1 MALDQ
6 PAHGGP
12 NYQGTIDANTAYNLH
27 VAYAPTPDELI
38 RARIVRLICE
48 AGELMAALV
57 NVRDGI
63 EATRENEDNVRIVES
78 EFAFARRSLERVAV
92 KVSA

>member
-1 MALDQ
+1 MT
-6 PAHGGP
+6 P
-12 NYQGTIDANTAYNLH
+12 N
-27 VAYAPTPDELI
+27 ELI
-38 RARIVRLICE
+38 RARVVRLIRE
-48 AGELMAALV
+48 SGELMAALV

-78 EFAFARRSLERVAV
+78 EFAFARRSLERITV